1 VGNRKNEYV
10 ESDEM
15 HVPGAPRLLDAQYD
29 NLFKTL
35 VTAEWCVKSD
45 GNVEAPTG
53 YFSITEIPAHEG
65 EFREMYAAIEDSLEP
80 EFTVDEA
87 WPAAG
92 WYVTIENSD
101 GVIFVYEVINEAEA
115 KYIFAELEKQY
126 LDWTDAGNLP

>member
-1 VGNRKNEYV
+1 METRRNEYATTV
-10 ESDEM
+10 

-53 YFSITEIPAHEG
+53 YFSITEIPVHEG
-65 EFREMYAAIEDSLEP
+65 EFREMRDAIYDQLEA
-80 EFTVDEA
+80 ELRVDEA

-101 GVIFVYEVINEAEA
+101 GVMFAYEVDSEATA
-115 KYIFAELEKQY
+115 KYIFAQLEQQY
-126 LDWTDAGNLP
+126 LDWSDAGNLP